1 MGIGNA
7 SPDVSLDIGSFTDAI
22 HVPVGTTAQRPSS
35 PAAGYFRYNSTTG
48 GFEGYTTE
56 WGAIAG
62 SGGGA
67 SGSAVDQNTYTGDG
81 STTAFTLA
89 EAPTGEDNTIVFID
103 GVYQDD
109 STYSVS
115 GTTLTFS
122 TAPANSRVITV
133 YTITSGILGT
143 APSID
148 TMTGDGSDTTLT
160 LSISPAS
167 ENATFVTIDGVVQ
180 HKDTYSVS
188 GTTLTF
194 SAAPPNGS
202 AVECISFA
210 NTTVTTTKLIQDA
223 DEDTKIQVEESSDE
237 DKIRFDTGGT
247 ERAII
252 DSTGLGVGTSSPATA
267 LHVNSSGSG
276 DKAKIGN
283 GTRDG
288 FIAVDSSGVS
298 FGNEASQA
306 GELIYLNQA
315 TGYVSTFT
323 DGATRIRVDSD
334 GLKFGS
340 DTAAANALDDYEEGT
355 WTPTVA
361 TGTVTV
367 GHAEYTK
374 IGNVVHLVFQIG
386 SFSDTTSGNAVLV
399 QGLPF
404 NISSS
409 NRALC
414 MGALATGVNMTIT
427 GGYSSSGTQISF
439 YQTGTSFNQLKHS
452 GLTTGSNSIY
462 AYIIYRAA

>member
-1 MGIGNA
+1 
-7 SPDVSLDIGSFTDAI
+7 VSLDIGSFTDAI
-22 HVPVGTTAQRPSS
+22 HLPVGTTAQRPTS

-67 SGSAVDQNTYTGDG
+67 SGSAVDQNTFTGNG

-223 DEDTKIQVEESSDE
+223 DQDTKIQVEESSDE

-247 ERAII
+247 ERVII
-252 DSTGLGVGTSSPATA
+252 DSTGLGVGTSSPTTKG
-267 LHVNSSGSG
+267 HFYSSTSMNQLSVDGVGAIETGINFKSGGTTYGQIYFNNVSPYDMSVLQQYSTGSLIFGTNDTERMRIMSTGRVGIGLTSNINHILTVG
-276 DKAKIGN
+276 DEL
-283 GTRDG
+283 
-288 FIAVDSSGVS
+288 VDSSDSRRITIRSSNHGA
-298 FGNEASQA
+298 NA
-306 GELIYLNQA
+306 GYRFDAESSNGTARSAGYYFQPGDNDSGTYLGLTA
-315 TGYVSTFT
+315 T
-323 DGATRIRVDSD
+323 DGS
-334 GLKFGS
+334 
-340 DTAAANALDDYEEGT
+340 Y
-355 WTPTVA
+355 
-361 TGTVTV
+361 
-367 GHAEYTK
+367 
-374 IGNVVHLVFQIG
+374 Q
-386 SFSDTTSGNAVLV
+386 
-399 QGLPF
+399 
-404 NISSS
+404 
-409 NRALC
+409 
-414 MGALATGVNMTIT
+414 MTIT
-427 GGYSSSGTQISF
+427 RESNVGIGATGLADSQHRLKLTAGTGGARCLNMGVGNGGLCATTNNTSGTAS
-439 YQTGTSFNQLKHS
+439 S
-452 GLTTGSNSIY
+452 
-462 AYIIYRAA
+462 